1 MALLLIEKGSNV
13 NHASNDGT
21 TPLHIAAGMLQ
32 NKKKTKNNNQIY
44 LLYYTDAGN
53 IPIVKSLV
61 THGAVQ
67 KMDSA
72 GYTPIMS
79 ASKVDANVTKVLRL
93 LYSFPLFSAP
103 PLFLFLIYTIKVLEE
118 LLKNVKIDH
127 TVSAAKKQETSAPT
141 KPKVC
146 TGFPSPSL
154 ALSLFLL
161 FVSSFFEFSIQYSTT
176 LIYSTYLPRV
186 VICRHT

>member
-1 MALLLIEKGSNV
+1 M
-13 NHASNDGT
+13 T
-21 TPLHIAAGMLQ
+21 Q
-32 NKKKTKNNNQIY
+32 NKTKNSNQIY

-93 LYSFPLFSAP
+93 LYSFPLFSSR

-161 FVSSFFEFSIQYSTT
+161 FVSSFVSNFYSIFHNPYS
-176 LIYSTYLPRV
+176 LYLPSSCSYLQTHLKTTATKHLPVRTTKWLF
-186 VICRHT
+186 IGIISQLM